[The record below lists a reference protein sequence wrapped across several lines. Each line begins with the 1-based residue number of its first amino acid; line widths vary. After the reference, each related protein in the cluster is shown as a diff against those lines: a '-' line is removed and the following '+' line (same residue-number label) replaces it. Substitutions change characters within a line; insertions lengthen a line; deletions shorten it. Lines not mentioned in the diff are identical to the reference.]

1 MDPSRRDGVIGSD
14 RRATI
19 RKTTNRGQGSDRALR
34 DGILIGPV
42 PGNKLP
48 GYHHLVPPGQTHLRP
63 YIDGHARARNAWLRS
78 FGPSGTTHPSG
89 LDLTNGAGDFSYP
102 SHPPTEISN
111 YQLLRS
117 KTRPKL

>member
-34 DGILIGPV
+34 DGFLIGPV

-48 GYHHLVPPGQTHLRP
+48 GYHHSVPTGRGQAELVLPILRKCRFELVF
-63 YIDGHARARNAWLRS
+63 A
-78 FGPSGTTHPSG
+78 
-89 LDLTNGAGDFSYP
+89 
-102 SHPPTEISN
+102 
-111 YQLLRS
+111 
-117 KTRPKL
+117 